1 MRKIR
6 TTLVNPLNRDR
17 LEILG
22 DHVISCQAGVISEK
36 RPYDPALDSDCEDR
50 RDCVLLPGLIDV
62 HTHLSQ
68 YRIRGLFEPALFPW
82 LDKHVYPAEARSS
95 DPAYARGIAEEFF
108 AALFAAGTTT
118 SVIFTAP
125 FEVSCQKAFEA
136 ASQMGARAYIGMSLM
151 DQNCPG
157 QLRQDTDN
165 AIALSK
171 DLFQRFDTASPLLR
185 YILTPRFAV
194 SCSSRLLSWVGSF
207 AADNAAWIQTH
218 LSENEEEVSF
228 VRGAFK
234 TGTYTQV
241 YQERG
246 LLTPRSIFAH
256 AIHLGE
262 AEMGILASHR
272 CKLAYCPDS
281 NFFLKSGEF
290 PYRDISLH
298 GIDIGIGSDVA
309 AGTTPNML
317 YHAKMAN
324 FRQSSHPLLPA
335 RLIWH
340 LTLGNAAL
348 LGLEDR
354 IGSLERGKEA
364 DFILLNLPKPLDGEN
379 DLASEL
385 CFCGHEYQ
393 LRETV
398 IAGRTVFLSSGLS
411 SPRHHGLT

>member
-1 MRKIR
+1 MYQE
-6 TTLVNPLNRDR
+6 L
-17 LEILG
+17 
-22 DHVISCQAGVISEK
+22 
-36 RPYDPALDSDCEDR
+36 
-50 RDCVLLPGLIDV
+50 GLI
-62 HTHLSQ
+62 
-68 YRIRGLFEPALFPW
+68 
-82 LDKHVYPAEARSS
+82 
-95 DPAYARGIAEEFF
+95 
-108 AALFAAGTTT
+108 
-118 SVIFTAP
+118 
-125 FEVSCQKAFEA
+125 
-136 ASQMGARAYIGMSLM
+136 
-151 DQNCPG
+151 
-157 QLRQDTDN
+157 
-165 AIALSK
+165 
-171 DLFQRFDTASPLLR
+171 
-185 YILTPRFAV
+185 TPR
-194 SCSSRLLSWVGSF
+194 C
-207 AADNAAWIQTH
+207 
-218 LSENEEEVSF
+218 
-228 VRGAFK
+228 
-234 TGTYTQV
+234 
-241 YQERG
+241 
-246 LLTPRSIFAH
+246 IFAH

-262 AEMGILASHR
+262 AEMSILASHR

-309 AGTTPNML
+309 AGTPPNML

-324 FRQSSHPLLPA
+324 FRQSAHPLLPA

-398 IAGRTVFLSSGLS
+398 IAGRTVFLSASLS
-411 SPRHHGLT
+411 SPRHHG